1 MCGNQEGLIFAGFP
15 RGNSGRFSNAAAVG
29 LWWICGTAISRGRQ
43 PGNKHDA
50 IRKRASRRLTGLDPF
65 PNQAVDAL
73 GGFST
78 DEGAI
83 FLLFLIHSAALC
95 SASSSCSMVIDWLTW
110 FLAWLIC
117 SPAIRNHI

>member
-1 MCGNQEGLIFAGFP
+1 MGGADLDP
-15 RGNSGRFSNAAAVG
+15 VG
-29 LWWICGTAISRGRQ
+29 LAYCSARS
-43 PGNKHDA
+43 P
-50 IRKRASRRLTGLDPF
+50 L
-65 PNQAVDAL
+65 NQAVDAL

-95 SASSSCSMVIDWLTW
+95 SASSSCSMVMDWLRW